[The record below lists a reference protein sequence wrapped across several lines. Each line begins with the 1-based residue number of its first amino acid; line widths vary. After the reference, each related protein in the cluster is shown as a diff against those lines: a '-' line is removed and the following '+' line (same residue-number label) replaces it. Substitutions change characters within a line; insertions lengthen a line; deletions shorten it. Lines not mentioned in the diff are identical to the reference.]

1 MRKCRS
7 PREETCNITGV
18 ALIYIYNIPVGW
30 IIFLLRWKRYNYF
43 RNKRGFNKRILS
55 SLFSSIILPF
65 HNPAVYGSKLPYL
78 RVESMALL
86 GAKPHGFGWEMRAER
101 WMISPSRLRNTAE
114 STRWRRG
121 VDSYTLNQSTRRRIW
136 LDSAERS
143 SRLEITRIA
152 SRGK

>member
-1 MRKCRS
+1 M
-7 PREETCNITGV
+7 GV
-18 ALIYIYNIPVGW
+18 SNCIYW
-30 IIFLLRWKRYNYF
+30 H
-43 RNKRGFNKRILS
+43 
-55 SLFSSIILPF
+55 FSTTILPF

-86 GAKPHGFGWEMRAER
+86 GAKPHGFGWEMGAEG
-101 WMISPSRLRNTAE
+101 WMISPSRLRHFPE

-121 VDSYTLNQSTRRRIW
+121 VDSYTYNQSTRRRIRV
-136 LDSAERS
+136 DSAERS